1 MTEESVLRELA
12 DFALREYHEGRTK
25 PLSEF
30 MEETQEKR
38 RKISRDELLKTLEG
52 AAAMSSYDEERAHID
67 ADMALLDYI
76 NDDEIRQA
84 FDRVDRWYA

>member
-1 MTEESVLRELA
+1 M
-12 DFALREYHEGRTK
+12 EG
-25 PLSEF
+25 
-30 MEETQEKR
+30 TQEKR
-38 RKISRDELLKTLEG
+38 QKISRDELLKILEE
-52 AAAMSSYDEERAHID
+52 AAAMSSWNEERAHID

>member
-1 MTEESVLRELA
+1 
-12 DFALREYHEGRTK
+12 
-25 PLSEF
+25 

-38 RKISRDELLKTLEG
+38 RKISRDELLKILEE
-52 AAAMSSYDEERAHID
+52 AAAMSSWNEERAHID